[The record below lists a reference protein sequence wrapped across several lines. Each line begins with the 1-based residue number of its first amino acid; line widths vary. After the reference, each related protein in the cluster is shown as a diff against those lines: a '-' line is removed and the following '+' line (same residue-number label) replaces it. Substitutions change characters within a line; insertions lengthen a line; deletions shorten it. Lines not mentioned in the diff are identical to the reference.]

1 MSTRREFIKTIGGA
15 LAVATASKLLTGC
28 AAGLAT
34 FHGELQGE
42 TITIP
47 KAQAFALAAANGI
60 MMVNAKNLPVAIVV
74 RRLADNSLTAV
85 STVCTHAG
93 CEVRVLP
100 DAFECPC
107 HGSEYDVTGEV
118 IEGPAAKA
126 LQKFAVTENQD
137 MITIKV
143 RS

>member
-1 MSTRREFIKTIGGA
+1 MTTRRDFIKTLGSA
-15 LAVATASKLLTGC
+15 LAVASASKFLTGC

-34 FHGELQGE
+34 YQGELQGE

-47 KAQAFALAAANGI
+47 RAEAFALAAANGI
-60 MMVNAKNLPVAIVV
+60 MMVNAKNLPIAIVV

-100 DAFECPC
+100 GAFQCPC

-118 IEGPAAKA
+118 IDGPATKA
-126 LQKFAVTENQD
+126 LQKFAVVENQD
-137 MITIKV
+137 TITIKV
-143 RS
+143 KS

>member
-15 LAVATASKLLTGC
+15 LAVTTASKLLTGC
-28 AAGLAT
+28 AAGLAIYR
-34 FHGELQGE
+34 GELQDE
-42 TITIP
+42 AIIIP
-47 KAQAFALAAANGI
+47 KAEALALAAPNGL
-60 MMVNAKNLPVAIVV
+60 MMVSAKNLPVAIVV
-74 RRLADNSLTAV
+74 RRLADHSLTAV

-100 DAFECPC
+100 DAFQCPC

-118 IEGPAAKA
+118 MEGPAAKA
-126 LQKFAVTENQD
+126 LQKFAITENQD

>member
-1 MSTRREFIKTIGGA
+1 MRLTRREFLQTVGGA
-15 LAVATASKLLTGC
+15 IALAAVPGC
-28 AAGLAT
+28 SAGLAMY
-34 FHGELQGE
+34 HGEMQND

-47 KAQAFALAAANGI
+47 KTEALALAAPNGI
-60 MMVNAKNLPVAIVV
+60 MMVSTNNLPVAIVV
-74 RRLADNSLTAV
+74 RRLADNNLAAV

-100 DAFECPC
+100 DAFQCPC

-118 IEGPAAKA
+118 IDGPAAKA

-137 MITIKV
+137 TITIKV
-143 RS
+143 KS

>member
-1 MSTRREFIKTIGGA
+1 MSTRRDFIKTLGSA
-15 LAVATASKLLTGC
+15 LAVTTASKLLTGC

-34 FHGELQGE
+34 YRGELQDE
-42 TITIP
+42 AITIP
-47 KAQAFALAAANGI
+47 KTEALALAAPNGI
-60 MMVNAKNLPVAIVV
+60 MMVSAKHLPVAIVV
-74 RRLADNSLTAV
+74 RRLADNSLAAV

-100 DAFECPC
+100 DAFQCPC

-126 LQKFAVTENQD
+126 LQKFAITENQD